1 MKKILIDGRFIGV
14 GDSMTRYCLETL
26 RGILRLDTENKYT
39 LLIRPVGEKELD
51 WYPEI
56 KQAPNLMIEKKNI
69 PHYSIGEQVRLLNYL
84 KKNDFDLVHFIQFN
98 HPILY
103 KKPFVATIHDLILIN
118 HSKGN
123 PLKRVA
129 FKRVMSSAVKNSK
142 RIITISKATKDEI
155 EKTFKVDT
163 KKIDLI
169 YHGVDH
175 DKFNIL
181 VKGKSEEIEA
191 FKKKHGISLDYL
203 LYVGAWKS
211 HKNLLGLIEAYKQY
225 LKKNDK
231 FIHLVLVGGI
241 DKKEPEV
248 MAKIKEINESLY
260 SKFNI
265 QNSIITTGSIDVRSE
280 ELPIAYAG
288 AIAYVIPSFVEGF
301 GWPPLE
307 AMACGTP
314 VISANI
320 SSMPEILGDGAYYF
334 DPSKIEE
341 ITQALGKIIEDHK
354 LREELIKKG
363 LDQVKKYNWDETA
376 KETLNV
382 YKSALK

>member
-1 MKKILIDGRFIGV
+1 
-14 GDSMTRYCLETL
+14 MTRYCLETL